1 MRAQQALQ
9 RQQNSSEAVMANIQD
24 FVDLESAAAE
34 LEEAGD
40 LLDAEN
46 DAPIVRLLNAILA
59 ESLKESASDIHIEP
73 YEKEALGS
81 FPSRRRSAHCID
93 PLHSDR
99 ATVNLAH

>member
-1 MRAQQALQ
+1 MLSKLYSGK
-9 RQQNSSEAVMANIQD
+9 QNSSEAVMANIQD

-73 YEKEALGS
+73 YEKEALVR
-81 FPSRRRSAHCID
+81 FPSRRCLRTVVD
-93 PLHSDR
+93 PLYSDC
-99 ATVNLAH
+99 ATVNFAH